1 MTFKEKHLVPLLLAA
16 TLTTSCSEDKRIFFK
31 EKTPESQGL
40 LDERSLKE
48 NDKYNT
54 AITLYQVDVPLYK
67 RNGERLK
74 EQYMLTRGLQK
85 SKYKSS
91 QSLEEMSV
99 KAVYINGSNEV
110 SYVKVD
116 NNNAIYTERGFCGL
130 FIDYNKK
137 AVVIADSNVSR
148 FVAEMNVKSMTP
160 HSRAETRRN
169 DNRMSADIAD
179 VEKSDSI
186 GSSDVKV
193 EQKDSLLGDTVN
205 IDSSVQ
211 KKVFRDKQFLDTLK
225 SMRQNTDI

>member
-31 EKTPESQGL
+31 EKTPEGQGL
-40 LDERSLKE
+40 LYEGPLRE
-48 NDKYNT
+48 NDKYNVEV
-54 AITLYQVDVPLYK
+54 TLYQVNIPLYK

-99 KAVYINGSNEV
+99 KAVYINGSNEA

-148 FVAEMNVKSMTP
+148 FISEMNVKCIAS

-169 DNRMSADIAD
+169 DNRLSADIAE

-186 GSSDVKV
+186 GSADVKV
-193 EQKDSLLGDTVN
+193 EKSDSLVGDTVN
-205 IDSSVQ
+205 MDSSVH
-211 KKVFRDKQFLDTLK
+211 KKIFSDKQFLDTLK

>member
-1 MTFKEKHLVPLLLAA
+1 MTFKEKHLVPLLLVA
-16 TLTTSCSEDKRIFFK
+16 TLTTSCSGDKKIFFND
-31 EKTPESQGL
+31 KTPEGKGL
-40 LDERSLKE
+40 LDERPLKE
-48 NDKYNT
+48 NDKYNVEV
-54 AITLYQVDVPLYK
+54 TLYQVNIPLYK

-160 HSRAETRRN
+160 HSRAETSRN
-169 DNRMSADIAD
+169 DNRMSADIAE

-186 GSSDVKV
+186 GSADVKV
-193 EQKDSLLGDTVN
+193 EKSDSLVGDTVN
-205 IDSSVQ
+205 MDSSVH
-211 KKVFRDKQFLDTLK
+211 KKVFSDKQFLDTLK

>member
-16 TLTTSCSEDKRIFFK
+16 TLTTSCYGDKKIFFND
-31 EKTPESQGL
+31 KTPEGKGL
-40 LDERSLKE
+40 LDERPLRE

-211 KKVFRDKQFLDTLK
+211 KKVFRDKQFMDTLK